1 MATRTAHDQTGRD
14 APDSGDLQA
23 ITLRVAKVLAL
34 IRPAIQRDGGDV
46 ELIEV
51 TGSGLVRIRLLGAC
65 IGCPSAAM
73 TLKYGIEQNLRD
85 HVPGVSGVEAV
96 E

>member
-1 MATRTAHDQTGRD
+1 MTNRAAQD
-14 APDSGDLQA
+14 APDAAPDLEA
-23 ITLRVAKVLAL
+23 MTLRTAKVLTL

-51 TGSGLVRIRLLGAC
+51 RSDGVVRIRLLGAC
-65 IGCPSAAM
+65 VGCPSAAM
-73 TLKYGIEQNLRD
+73 TLKYGIEQNLRQ
-85 HVPGVSGVEAV
+85 HVPGVTGVEAV

>member
-1 MATRTAHDQTGRD
+1 MPNRTAQDTPD
-14 APDSGDLQA
+14 ASLDLEA
-23 ITLRVAKVLAL
+23 MTLRTAKVLTL

-51 TGSGLVRIRLLGAC
+51 RPDGVVRIRLLGAC
-65 IGCPSAAM
+65 VGCPSAAM
-73 TLKYGIEQNLRD
+73 TLKYGIEQNLRQ
-85 HVPGVSGVEAV
+85 HVPGFSGVEAV